1 MENNINKNG
10 VHEYTKES
18 EVFGTHIKKL
28 REYNKLSLKDI
39 ENMSGISQ
47 NYIRSL
53 ENGESSVPSNSDIE
67 KLAEVYKVDAT
78 TLLSIANIVVRDED

>member
-1 MENNINKNG
+1 MKNDTNING

-28 REYNKLSLKDI
+28 REYNKLSFEDI
-39 ENMSGISQ
+39 ESISGISQ

-53 ENGESSVPSNSDIE
+53 EKGESSVPSNSDIK
-67 KLAEVYKVDAT
+67 KLAEVYKVDPS
-78 TLLSIANIVVRDED
+78 TLLSIANIVVHDED